1 MQRPAMTA
9 GLYAAGAP
17 GRDDPGAPACHRRQ
31 SRTASFRIC
40 ESRRKPTASV
50 NALGLE
56 ACLLQRHENM
66 VDVIRTIG
74 LDGHT
79 E

>member
-9 GLYAAGAP
+9 GGAQQGARLRWSGAP
-17 GRDDPGAPACHRRQ
+17 MSSASKPHR
-31 SRTASFRIC
+31 FIRIC